1 MLGQLLIGLTVS
13 LVNIAVHAI
22 TMAPMSSSASRA
34 LRRTHSAQPRLR
46 LALVMI
52 ATVMVLMLAHF
63 IEVGIW
69 ALAYTVLEAT
79 PMRIDAFYFAFVN
92 YTTLGYG
99 DILPVEHWRLLGP
112 MTAMNGVLLFGWS
125 TAVIFHILSTVSP
138 IRPGNSIAVDAD
150 RPITDG
156 EAATKAGG

>member
-79 PMRIDAFYFAFVN
+79 PTPMRIDAFYFAFVN

-99 DILPVEHWRLLGP
+99 D
-112 MTAMNGVLLFGWS
+112 
-125 TAVIFHILSTVSP
+125 
-138 IRPGNSIAVDAD
+138 
-150 RPITDG
+150 
-156 EAATKAGG
+156 

>member
-22 TMAPMSSSASRA
+22 TMAPMSTSASRA
-34 LRRTHSAQPRLR
+34 LRRTYSRHPRVR

-69 ALAYTVLEAT
+69 ALVYTVLEAT
-79 PMRIDAFYFAFVN
+79 PERTDEFYFAFVN

-99 DILPVEHWRLLGP
+99 DILPVEQWRLLGP
-112 MTAMNGVLLFGWS
+112 ITAMNGVLLFGWS
-125 TAVIFHILSTVSP
+125 TAVIFHVLSMVAP
-138 IRPGNSIAVDAD
+138 IKPGESAEQGL
-150 RPITDG
+150 RSG
-156 EAATKAGG
+156 